1 VALARRACAKDTD
14 VQQGEKPM
22 RELITQR
29 LAGESG
35 QAVVEYGVLLALIVV
50 GALAFIPGLAGA
62 VTAMWQSAHD
72 AILSVL

>member
-1 VALARRACAKDTD
+1 
-14 VQQGEKPM
+14 M
-22 RELITQR
+22 RELITQP

-62 VTAMWQSAHD
+62 VTSLWQSAHD